1 MELPQKIN
9 SGSALWPNDSTYGNI
24 FEETQNTNLKEYMHS
39 YVYCS
44 VIYNSQD
51 LEAAQVLPVDEWIKK
66 LQYIYTMEYYSSI
79 KMKEILPFATAWMDL

>member
-1 MELPQKIN
+1 
-9 SGSALWPNDSTYGNI
+9 
-24 FEETQNTNLKEYMHS
+24 MHS